1 MRIDQRKNEQLRNVQ
16 IELGVNR
23 YAEGSA
29 LIKFGHTH
37 VLCTAS
43 IEPVIPKWLMG
54 QGKGWVTAEY
64 GMLPRST
71 HERMNRERAASS
83 GRTQEISR
91 LIARSLRS
99 CVDLY
104 KLGERQINVDC
115 DVLQADGG
123 TRTAAITGGFLA
135 LAQAIM
141 YLKNK
146 DANMVFPLRN
156 YVSAISVGILD
167 GTPRLDLCYQ
177 EDSGAETDANFV
189 MNSDGHFIEIQGTA
203 EEKPFT
209 HAQLNEM
216 LALATQGCSELF
228 TMQKAALN
236 KVGLNQFLEIK

>member
-1 MRIDQRKNEQLRNVQ
+1 MRNDQRKNNDLRPVS
-16 IELGVNR
+16 IELGVSR

-29 LIKFGHTH
+29 LIKFGNTH

-43 IEPVIPKWLMG
+43 LEPSVPKWLFG

-104 KLGERQINVDC
+104 KLGERQITVDC
-115 DVLQADGG
+115 DVIQADGG
-123 TRTAAITGGFLA
+123 TRTAAITGGFVA
-135 LAQAIM
+135 LAQALVYI
-141 YLKNK
+141 KNK
-146 DANMVFPLRN
+146 DAVFNFPLKN
-156 YVSAISVGILD
+156 FVSGVSVGICN
-167 GTPRLDLCYQ
+167 GEPMIDLCYQ
-177 EDSGAETDANFV
+177 EDSSAQTDANFV
-189 MNSDGHFIEIQGTA
+189 LNSDGEFIEIQGTA

-209 HAQLNEM
+209 PAQLQQM
-216 LALATQGCSELF
+216 LELAQAGCKTLTAFQKKALEPLHLE
-228 TMQKAALN
+228 ALM
-236 KVGLNQFLEIK
+236 GGA

>member
-1 MRIDQRKNEQLRNVQ
+1 VRIDQRKNDELRPIQ
-16 IELGVNR
+16 IEMGVSR

-37 VLCTAS
+37 ILCTAS
-43 IEPVIPKWLMG
+43 LEPTIPKWLMG

-104 KLGERQINVDC
+104 KLGERQITVDC
-115 DVLQADGG
+115 DVIQADGG

-135 LAQAIM
+135 LAQAMM

-146 DANMVFPLRN
+146 DAAMAFPLKN
-156 YVSAISVGILD
+156 YVSAVSVGILE
-167 GTPRLDLCYQ
+167 GECQLDLCYQ
-177 EDSGAETDANFV
+177 EDSNAETDANFV
-189 MNSDGHFIEIQGTA
+189 MNSNGDFIEIQGTA

-209 HAQLNEM
+209 NKQLQEM
-216 LALATQGCSELF
+216 LELATGGCKTLF
-228 TMQKAALN
+228 AHQKKATEQLGLAA
-236 KVGLNQFLEIK
+236 FLEAK

>member
-1 MRIDQRKNEQLRNVQ
+1 MRIDQRKNDQMRPVH
-16 IELGVNR
+16 IELGVSR

-29 LIKFGHTH
+29 LVKFGHTH
-37 VLCTAS
+37 ILCTAS
-43 IEPVIPKWLMG
+43 LEPTIPKWLMG

-104 KLGERQINVDC
+104 KLGERSITVDC
-115 DVLQADGG
+115 DVIQADGG
-123 TRTAAITGGFLA
+123 TRTAAITGGFAA
-135 LAQAIM
+135 LAQAMM

-146 DANMVFPLRN
+146 DPNMQFPLRN
-156 YVSAISVGILD
+156 YVSAVSVGILE
-167 GTPRLDLCYQ
+167 GVPRLDLCYQ
-177 EDSGAETDANFV
+177 EDAGAETDANFV
-189 MNSDGHFIEIQGTA
+189 MNSNGDFIEIQGTA

-209 HAQLNEM
+209 SAQLQQMIE
-216 LALATQGCSELF
+216 LASSGCKNLF
-228 TMQKAALN
+228 AIQKEALG
-236 KVGLNQFLEIK
+236 KVGLGAFLETP

>member
-1 MRIDQRKNEQLRNVQ
+1 MRIDQRVHNQMRPVS
-16 IELGVNR
+16 IEIGVNR

-29 LIKFGHTH
+29 LVKYGHTH
-37 VLCTAS
+37 VMCTAS
-43 IEPVIPKWLMG
+43 LEMTLPKWLQG
-54 QGKGWVTAEY
+54 QGKGWVSAEY

-71 HERMNRERAASS
+71 HERMNREKTASG

-104 KLGERQINVDC
+104 KLGERQITVDC
-115 DVLQADGG
+115 DVIQADGG

-135 LAQAIM
+135 LAQAMM

-146 DANMVFPLRN
+146 DVNMAFPLKN
-156 YVSAISVGILD
+156 YVSAVSVGILD

-189 MNSDGHFIEIQGTA
+189 INSDGDFIEIQGTA

-209 HAQLNEM
+209 PAQLNQMIE
-216 LALATQGCSELF
+216 LATSGCKNLF
-228 TMQKAALN
+228 GFQKAAMEQI
-236 KVGLNQFLEIK
+236 GLQKYLEIK